1 MNKVIS
7 ILTILML
14 STPAFAS
21 EYKSDEYISYG
32 YAAGASTMY
41 GLGLKSG
48 LLGSHVASNHHK
60 ENFYYPGNIAVPVK
74 KDK

>member
-7 ILTILML
+7 LLTILTL
-14 STPAFAS
+14 TSPALAA
-21 EYKSDEYISYG
+21 EYKSDNYNDYG
-32 YAAGASTMY
+32 YAAGASVIY
-41 GLGLKSG
+41 GTELKG
-48 LLGSHVASNHHK
+48 GIRGSHVASNHHV